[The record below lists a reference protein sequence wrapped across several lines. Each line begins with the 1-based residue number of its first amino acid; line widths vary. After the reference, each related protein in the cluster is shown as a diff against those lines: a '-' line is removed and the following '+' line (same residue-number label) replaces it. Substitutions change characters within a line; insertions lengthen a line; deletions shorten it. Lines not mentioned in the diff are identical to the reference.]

1 MTSFKN
7 EETITLRNSRFL
19 VSKRKF
25 TTTYSIDTMS
35 FRGSQVWKELLQ
47 DIKKSDSLNLFKSN
61 INNLVQLVIYHS
73 KMYLMLKSEKQI
85 NK

>member
-7 EETITLRNSRFL
+7 EEAITLRNSRFL

-61 INNLVQLVIYHS
+61 INNLVQLVIYH
-73 KMYLMLKSEKQI
+73 
-85 NK
+85 

>member
-35 FRGSQVWKELLQ
+35 FRGSPVWKELLQ

-61 INNLVQLVIYHS
+61 INNLVQLVIYH
-73 KMYLMLKSEKQI
+73 
-85 NK
+85 

>member
-35 FRGSQVWKELLQ
+35 FRGSQVWKVLLQ

-61 INNLVQLVIYHS
+61 INNLVQLVIYH
-73 KMYLMLKSEKQI
+73 
-85 NK
+85 

>member
-1 MTSFKN
+1 MTSFKH

-61 INNLVQLVIYHS
+61 INNLVQLVIYH
-73 KMYLMLKSEKQI
+73 
-85 NK
+85 

>member
-35 FRGSQVWKELLQ
+35 FRGFQVWKELLQ

-61 INNLVQLVIYHS
+61 INNLVQLVIYH
-73 KMYLMLKSEKQI
+73 
-85 NK
+85 